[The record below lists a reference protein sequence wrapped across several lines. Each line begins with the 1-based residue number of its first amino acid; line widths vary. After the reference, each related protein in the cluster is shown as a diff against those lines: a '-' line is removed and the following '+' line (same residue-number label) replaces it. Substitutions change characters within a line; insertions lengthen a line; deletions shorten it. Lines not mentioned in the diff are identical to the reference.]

1 MTADEA
7 RLLKENLSSC
17 RERIESLKY
26 SLNKNLPIFPLNLET
41 LSRLSAEQKEAIDA
55 LILRYSQCV
64 SMIQD
69 QLFRSIALAEQ
80 EDIHAKSNRDKSLL
94 MEKLG
99 ALKSADDFSVA
110 IVLRNKFAHHYPE
123 ESRKQLDRLN
133 LLIKESKFVIDV
145 FDNITRYLA
154 DKHLLMPVILSEKN
168 DVRQ

>member
-1 MTADEA
+1 MSDDEA

-69 QLFRSIALAEQ
+69 QLFRSISIAEQ
-80 EDIHAKSNRDKSLL
+80 EDISAKSNRDKSLL

-123 ESRKQLDRLN
+123 EGRKQLDRLN
-133 LLIKESKFVIDV
+133 LLIKESRFVIDV

-154 DKHLLMPVILSEKN
+154 DKRLLMPVSDKN
-168 DVRQ
+168 DAP